1 MQFQF
6 QVFLILILKSDHKGR
21 NQDEADLCIE
31 KNETIY
37 TIRDGAGQNT
47 FQILYERKRLR
58 PVI

>member
-31 KNETIY
+31 KNEAVY
-37 TIRDGAGQNT
+37 TIRNGARQNT
-47 FQILYERKRLR
+47 FQIFYERKRVC